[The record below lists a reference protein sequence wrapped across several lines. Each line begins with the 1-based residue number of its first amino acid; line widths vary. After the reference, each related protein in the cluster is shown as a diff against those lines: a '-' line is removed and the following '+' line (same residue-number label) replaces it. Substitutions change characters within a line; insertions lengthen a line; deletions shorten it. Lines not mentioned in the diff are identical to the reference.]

1 MVMTRAEIDLFLSEP
16 RIAVLATVDRRGWPL
31 LTPMWYEYA
40 DGKLLM
46 TTARYR
52 QKVRNILRDDRVSLC
67 IEHRTRPYRAV
78 VVQGR
83 ASLTE
88 ENEEQVMRRIF
99 RRYIDREEADR
110 LVDAREPQVVITVTP
125 ERTISWD
132 HSKRK

>member
-1 MVMTRAEIDLFLSEP
+1 MVMTGAEIEPFLSEP
-16 RIAVLATVDRRGWPL
+16 RIAVLATVDERGWPL

-40 DGKLLM
+40 DGQFLM
-46 TTARYR
+46 TTARHR
-52 QKVRNILRDDRVSLC
+52 RKVKNILRDDRVSLC
-67 IEHRTRPYRAV
+67 IEHRSRPYKAV

-83 ASLTE
+83 ATVTE

-110 LVDAREPQVVITVTP
+110 LVDARDPQVVITVTP